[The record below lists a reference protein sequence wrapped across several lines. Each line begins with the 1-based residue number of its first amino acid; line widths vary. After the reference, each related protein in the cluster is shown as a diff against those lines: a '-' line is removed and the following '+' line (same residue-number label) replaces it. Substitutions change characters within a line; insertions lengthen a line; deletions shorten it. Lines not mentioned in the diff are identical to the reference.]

1 MSERFWI
8 QVSNHDHDAEIYH
21 ILEQYKGQ
29 IPVVIRYEDEQ
40 KNVLLPGYFVAK
52 DASLQES
59 LSQMTMKTIY
69 R

>member
-1 MSERFWI
+1 MA
-8 QVSNHDHDAEIYH
+8 DHDYDSEIYH
-21 ILEQYKGQ
+21 ILEQHKGQ

-40 KNVLLPGYFVAK
+40 KNVLLSGYFVGK

-59 LSQMTMKTIY
+59 LRQITMKTIY